1 MSDPAVTPAPSPE
14 LRPRAAAPLT
24 PPPQVAEGAEGAS
37 VSSPPELPV
46 ASECSSTADSSPT
59 SPTSQSRSSST
70 TEAALKAVSEGEL
83 LSNVPLEDT
92 LTGSA
97 GPAPSPAPSPA
108 SSSCS
113 LTPLSP
119 LCRGGSLHLLRLPA
133 GGGEHRP
140 SHASTFS
147 WSCCSTGSSVGA
159 HSHLLQH
166 FLPDS
171 LPYVF
176 QEFDPPSEG
185 QAEGQELLL
194 TNLEGSI
201 TLGEQVTATPTQAGR
216 QTGRHRLT
224 SDP

>member
-59 SPTSQSRSSST
+59 SPTSPTSQSSSSSA

-97 GPAPSPAPSPA
+97 SPAPSPA

-113 LTPLSP
+113 LTPLSLLSAEEA
-119 LCRGGSLHLLRLPA
+119 LC
-133 GGGEHRP
+133 
-140 SHASTFS
+140 TFS
-147 WSCCSTGSSVGA
+147 VSLQEVVSIVPLMPPSSACPAAPQEAAWEPTATCCNTSCLT
-159 HSHLLQH
+159 H
-166 FLPDS
+166 FLMCVPG
-171 LPYVF
+171 V
-176 QEFDPPSEG
+176 
-185 QAEGQELLL
+185 
-194 TNLEGSI
+194 
-201 TLGEQVTATPTQAGR
+201 
-216 QTGRHRLT
+216 
-224 SDP
+224 